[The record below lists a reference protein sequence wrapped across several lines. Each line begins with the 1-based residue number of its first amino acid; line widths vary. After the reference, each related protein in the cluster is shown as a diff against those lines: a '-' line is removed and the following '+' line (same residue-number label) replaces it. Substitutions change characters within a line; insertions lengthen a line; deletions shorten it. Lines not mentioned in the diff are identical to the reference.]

1 MNEIVFIVLLLFCG
15 LVLGLFFFVGLW
27 WTIKKSMVSRHPAL
41 VLLSSLIIRICVV
54 LIGFY
59 YISQGN
65 WKRILSCLAGFII
78 AKFIVT
84 RLTKSEPE
92 KKDNHSS
99 EADSAHNS

>member
-1 MNEIVFIVLLLFCG
+1 MNEITFMILSLFCG
-15 LVLGLFFFVGLW
+15 FVLGLFFFVGLW

-84 RLTKSEPE
+84 RLTKSAAE
-92 KKDNHSS
+92 KKDNNIS

>member
-1 MNEIVFIVLLLFCG
+1 MNEIIYMVLSLFCG
-15 LVLGLFFFVGLW
+15 LILGLFFFAGLW
-27 WTIKKSMVSRHPAL
+27 WTIKKSMISKHPAL
-41 VLLSSLIIRICVV
+41 LVLSSMIIRICVV

-59 YISQGN
+59 YISLGN

-78 AKFIVT
+78 AKFILT

-92 KKDNHSS
+92 RKDNNSS